1 MSDHGPLAG
10 DSAMDALVELIPGG
24 PILGPP
30 YKRRRSQ

>member
-24 PILGPP
+24 SAVGPP
-30 YKRRRSQ
+30 FKRRRSQ